1 MNEQQKRGV
10 VLLQALVEDGALP
23 ELQRAFQAKDVRGAG
38 FLSKRDL
45 PPPTVR
51 WSRSDMEDLASLMY
65 TDPIGRVKYAEIIEL
80 GLSMVAVESMRK
92 ELQVLHGVADQGEG
106 TVDTSVQ
113 QWVDPVARR
122 RNEAVE
128 KYDTQATVDY
138 RRFDFLG
145 EAGQP
150 ALRDYRYAPPPE
162 PVVDA
167 ANELDES
174 GYEFPTWWFVVIAT
188 IQIPNQLFATSLWSI
203 VWPVAIANMFGYAN
217 KAVALSLA
225 DTVNVFVGFANPFV
239 GSLSDRLPER
249 YAARFGRRRP
259 FVFIGTLTSGIGVWL
274 TYVALYQLHDEHS
287 HYAVPVLLVSLI
299 IGNVSSTF
307 AMVPFGAIAVET
319 ISPKQRGISI
329 AVSSWVGGIC
339 TLGGWGIGIYVG
351 EHADAL
357 TDTLWWVNILKFGVQ
372 LPLLM
377 IACGG
382 TAGCC
387 TPERKRTVSARER
400 QQEQAMKEITDQS
413 SAEGAAGYRPS
424 RGIGHIHV
432 DSDGLFWNETR
443 TARWDRAAGVWV
455 KSTPPGYCARAAR
468 TLQDFS
474 SAFREPAFKW
484 MWIYTFIA
492 TVGGTFSNYFFIYWM
507 QDTFTE
513 GFYVFGFKIASN
525 VQSAV
530 AVNGSIASIVG
541 VCVSWSGS
549 WWRDRFGGRQVCLL
563 SSLMG
568 LLQPFTYAYAPQ
580 FISAKDMYSLVFC
593 WCLVSSL
600 LGGIAGVSGQALLMD
615 CLPTGAD
622 GRPLEPA
629 R

>member
-1 MNEQQKRGV
+1 MTEQQKRGAA
-10 VLLQALVEDGALP
+10 LLQALVQDGALP
-23 ELQRAFQAKDVRGAG
+23 ELERAFMANDPRATG
-38 FLSKRDL
+38 FLTKHDL
-45 PPPTVR
+45 PAPTAR
-51 WSRSDMEDLASLMY
+51 WSRSDMSDLASLMY
-65 TDPIGRVKYAEIIEL
+65 MDPLGRVKYAEILEL
-80 GLSMVAVESMRK
+80 GLSMVAVESMSK
-92 ELQVLHGVADQGEG
+92 ELQVAHGVAQQAGRTGDG
-106 TVDTSVQ
+106 SVQ
-113 QWVDPVARR
+113 RWVDPVTS
-122 RNEAVE
+122 RNDAVD
-128 KYDTQATVDY
+128 KYDVPETIDY
-138 RRFDFLG
+138 RRYDFLG

-150 ALRDYRYAPPPE
+150 ALRDYRYTVPPPQE
-162 PVVDA
+162 PHADMS
-167 ANELDES
+167 DEED
-174 GYEFPTWWFVVIAT
+174 GYEFPTWWFVVIAS
-188 IQIPNQLFATSLWSI
+188 IQIPNQLFSTSLWSI
-203 VWPVAIANMFGYAN
+203 VWPVAIANMFGYSN

-225 DTVNVFVGFANPFV
+225 DTVNVVVGFANPFV

-274 TYVALYQLHDEHS
+274 TYVALYQLHDDHS
-287 HYAVPVLLVSLI
+287 KYAVPVLLASLI
-299 IGNVSSTF
+299 IGNVSSTL

-351 EHADAL
+351 EHAEAL
-357 TDTLWWVNILKFGVQ
+357 TATLWWINILKFGVQ

-387 TPERKRTVSARER
+387 TPERKRTLSARER
-400 QQEQAMKEITDQS
+400 QQEQAMKVINEQS
-413 SAEGAAGYRPS
+413 NDEGAGYRPR

-443 TARWDRAAGVWV
+443 TARWDRARHVWV
-455 KSTPPGYCARAAR
+455 KSTPPGCFARAAR
-468 TLQDFS
+468 TLRDFS

-507 QDTFTE
+507 QDTFTG
-513 GFYVFGFKIASN
+513 GFYVFGWKIASN

-530 AVNGSIASIVG
+530 AVNGAIASIVG

-549 WWRDRFGGRQVCLL
+549 WWRDRFGGRQVCLC
-563 SSLMG
+563 SSFFG
-568 LLQPFTYAYAPQ
+568 LLMPFTYAYAPS
-580 FISAKDMYSLVFC
+580 FIAEKDMYTLVFG
-593 WCLVSSL
+593 WCLVNSL
-600 LGGIAGVSGQALLMD
+600 FGGIAGVSGQALLMD